1 MEVANGGHME
11 AGWVA
16 GLPYGLA
23 EGWKEGWE
31 LAGTPAASGLSIS
44 AAARETAWG
53 DIGEI

>member
-1 MEVANGGHME
+1 ME

-23 EGWKEGWE
+23 EGWKEGWV